1 MFTLGGGHFGEGV
14 EHHGHAL
21 VGGEEGLVFVDEV
34 PVQRVPDF
42 APIAF
47 FVVRHFENV
56 GGA

>member
-1 MFTLGGGHFGEGV
+1 MFSLGGGHFGEDV
-14 EHHGHAL
+14 KHHGHAL

-34 PVQRVPDF
+34 PVQCVPDF

-56 GGA
+56 G